1 MKKEFS
7 DSLENRVFGGFR
19 ETRKQRKT
27 KKNKYKQNSVKN
39 CVKNCENLD
48 KVGQFEQSGAN

>member
-19 ETRKQRKT
+19 ETRKQSKT
-27 KKNKYKQNSVKN
+27 NKETKYKRLFSILEK
-39 CVKNCENLD
+39 
-48 KVGQFEQSGAN
+48 F